1 MAATALEWQQ
11 LDLIFESRP
20 DIIEG
25 IKKAADSP
33 GRVALFNE
41 IAHYIYDQIHLNDA
55 PASKRRKV
63 DAPKPA
69 SGNAGDE
76 PVLLRV
82 NEISVSIPV
91 RKKLEL
97 CFTEN
102 YIYAQAP
109 GTLGTLTSYSWQD
122 IGMILTLLATF
133 RVGVVAKVLIVATEY
148 IFYLPVPGKTQIQFN
163 YIIIPKGTSLPSKA
177 EPTGIEPLV
186 FTVPATAPKEG
197 ILGGSEATAAAAV
210 SDTFKSLFHW
220 AFQRR
225 LRAARNPIDIVSA
238 DPNKFHSTVRQVQRP
253 NEKAVHV
260 SGFRGSKDGYLFFL
274 DNGILWGFKKPLIF
288 IPRNRIAAISYT
300 NILQITFNMVVEVFS
315 KDDEPNEEFEFGM
328 LDQQDYGSINDFVQR
343 NGLQDRSMAEQR
355 KAKLQLAENR
365 ASKKGSDGAEPDD
378 DGAANDDNQTELE
391 KAQLEAE
398 QQLQDDEDEDEED
411 YDPGSDGGDSD
422 GSGESS
428 EDDDGSEQD
437 GDHDDHNDDDDDDDD
452 HDDDDDQGD
461 ENGVKGEDIEQGEEE
476 EEQPPA
482 EASTEPMPPP
492 TTKPAKPFKAEPTRQ
507 KTSQVP
513 LRQGWAA
520 LRNTRPSG
528 DVDMEEH
535 FDVV

>member
-41 IAHYIYDQIHLNDA
+41 IAHYIYDQTHLNGA

-63 DAPKPA
+63 DEPQPA

-82 NEISVSIPV
+82 KELSVSIPV

-102 YIYAQAP
+102 YIYAQAAGTS
-109 GTLGTLTSYSWQD
+109 GTLKSYAWQD
-122 IGMILTLLATF
+122 IGTNLTFLATF
-133 RVGVVAKVLIVATEY
+133 CVGVVPRALTVATEY
-148 IFYLPVPGKTQIQFN
+148 IFYLPVPDKTQVQFN
-163 YIIIPKGTSLPSKA
+163 YIIIPRGASLPSKS
-177 EPTGIEPLV
+177 ELTGIEPLV
-186 FTVPATAPKEG
+186 FTVPVTTPKEG
-197 ILGGSEATAAAAV
+197 TLGGSEATAAAAV

-225 LRAARNPIDIVSA
+225 LRAAGNPINIVSA
-238 DPNKFHSTVRQVQRP
+238 DPNKFHSAARQAQRP

-274 DNGILWGFKKPLIF
+274 ENGILWGFKKPLIF

-328 LDQQDYGSINDFVQR
+328 LDQQDYGSINDYIQR

-365 ASKKGSDGAEPDD
+365 VSKKGSDGAEPDD
-378 DGAANDDNQTELE
+378 DDAANGDNQTELE

-428 EDDDGSEQD
+428 EEDDGSEQD
-437 GDHDDHNDDDDDDDD
+437 GEHDDDDDDDD
-452 HDDDDDQGD
+452 DGGGVEEEDLEQGD
-461 ENGVKGEDIEQGEEE
+461 E

-482 EASTEPMPPP
+482 EASPEPVPPP
-492 TTKPAKPFKAEPTRQ
+492 TTKPAKPPKAEPTRQ

>member
-41 IAHYIYDQIHLNDA
+41 IAHYIYDQIHVNGA

-63 DAPKPA
+63 DAPQPA

-82 NEISVSIPV
+82 KEISVSIPV

-109 GTLGTLTSYSWQD
+109 GTSGTLTSYAWQD
-122 IGMILTLLATF
+122 IGTNLTFLATF
-133 RVGVVAKVLIVATEY
+133 RVGVVPKALTVATEY
-148 IFYLPVPGKTQIQFN
+148 IFYLPVPDKTQVQFN
-163 YIIIPKGTSLPSKA
+163 YIIIPKGASLPSKA

-197 ILGGSEATAAAAV
+197 ILGGAEATAAAGV

-225 LRAARNPIDIVSA
+225 LRAAGNPIDIVSA
-238 DPNKFHSTVRQVQRP
+238 DPNKFHSAVRQTQRP

-328 LDQQDYGSINDFVQR
+328 LDQQDYGSINDYIQR

-378 DGAANDDNQTELE
+378 DDAANGDNQTELE

-411 YDPGSDGGDSD
+411 YDPGSEGGDSD

-428 EDDDGSEQD
+428 EEDDGSEQD
-437 GDHDDHNDDDDDDDD
+437 GEHDDDEDDDDD
-452 HDDDDDQGD
+452 GD
-461 ENGVKGEDIEQGEEE
+461 ENGVEDQDIEQGEEE
-476 EEQPPA
+476 EEEEEQQPPA
-482 EASTEPMPPP
+482 EASPEPVPPP
-492 TTKPAKPFKAEPTRQ
+492 TTKPAKPPKAKPTRQ